1 MAVMSALGQGMLDH
15 VAGGCLSVS
24 SCHNNDFHIFGR
36 DRENVPGDLHG
47 DRTGESGA
55 SAAGLPQ
62 DRAGQLAGCDREY
75 GLDLIRFFHGVHRLP
90 LPLPAGQVFC
100 ICSAPPAKC
109 PAFEELIVNCNYCAF

>member
-1 MAVMSALGQGMLDH
+1 MFDH
-15 VAGGCLSVS
+15 VAGGRLSVS

-62 DRAGQLAGCDREY
+62 DRAGQLTGCNREY
-75 GLDLIRFFHGVHRLP
+75 GLNLIRFFHCVHRFP
-90 LPLPAGQVFC
+90 LPMTGRTSILYMLSSAGQMPR
-100 ICSAPPAKC
+100 I
-109 PAFEELIVNCNYCAF
+109 